1 MSSYAL
7 LFPGQGSQYVGMTEK
22 LSGQPAAD
30 SIFRT
35 AERILGYD
43 LKSMCLSG
51 PQSRLDETVH
61 CQPAVMAAS
70 LAAVES
76 LRVNSPEV
84 GGAWI
89 IIFKFPAL
97 FQIRARRLFKFVTPD
112 GDPLRGHGGVQC
124 GRNYCSHICRVT
136 QPGGRYG
143 NDTVM

>member
-7 LFPGQGSQYVGMTEK
+7 LFPGQGSQYVGMSEK
-22 LSGQPAAD
+22 LSGQPATG

-43 LKSMCLSG
+43 LEALCLNG

-70 LAAVES
+70 LTAVES

-84 GGAWI
+84 GGA
-89 IIFKFPAL
+89 
-97 FQIRARRLFKFVTPD
+97 
-112 GDPLRGHGGVQC
+112 
-124 GRNYCSHICRVT
+124 
-136 QPGGRYG
+136 
-143 NDTVM
+143 